1 MVSEKKMINEIV
13 DDDDDDEDDADGRRI
28 IPIALGLS
36 AGGLK
41 IVPFPVDLPG
51 ELFTPYWKYFFA
63 IFKKKIFFL
72 LL

>member
-13 DDDDDDEDDADGRRI
+13 DDDEDDKDGDKGGRRI

-41 IVPFPVDLPG
+41 TTRPGMRNMILFFCLNNYKRNERVPN
-51 ELFTPYWKYFFA
+51 
-63 IFKKKIFFL
+63 FK
-72 LL
+72 